1 MVSEFASGVRLLL
14 RGFGM
19 WRTRPGLM
27 ALGLVPAV
35 IAALILAAVLVPF
48 GFALGPITGWLTPFA
63 DDWDSVWRMLLR
75 GAIGIVLF
83 VAAAALAAA
92 VFTALALTIGD
103 PFYQRIWAAVEE
115 QHGGVPTGRGSSF
128 AAAAREGLRL
138 VVFGGLNALI
148 VLAIGLVPIVGG
160 AIGAVVGALLSGRL
174 LARELTARSFDA
186 RGIDRGARSATLAAS
201 RARVLGFGVATQL
214 CFLVP
219 LGALVTMP
227 AAVAGATILARGL
240 LDARAAQAGAMPG
253 VAEGAPGVTGG
264 GVPAASD
271 PASTVASASDPAPD
285 SHA

>member
-19 WRTRPGLM
+19 WRTHPGLM

-35 IAALILAAVLVPF
+35 IAALILAAALVPF

-63 DDWDSVWRMLLR
+63 DEWDSVWRMLLR
-75 GAIGIVLF
+75 AAIGIVLF

-115 QHGGVPTGRGSSF
+115 QHGGVPTGRGSSVV
-128 AAAAREGLRL
+128 AAAREGLRL
-138 VVFGGLNALI
+138 VLFGGLNAVI
-148 VLAIGLVPIVGG
+148 VVAIGLVPVVGG
-160 AIGAVVGALLSGRL
+160 AIGAVVGVLLSGRL
-174 LARELTARSFDA
+174 LARELTGRSFDA
-186 RGIDRGARSATLAAS
+186 RGIDRGARSKTLAAS

-227 AAVAGATILARGL
+227 AAVAGATMLARGL
-240 LDARAAQAGAMPG
+240 IDARA
-253 VAEGAPGVTGG
+253 VHTGG
-264 GVPAASD
+264 VDAAHDRTDGVSAASD
-271 PASTVASASDPAPD
+271 PAAGSAPASDPA
-285 SHA
+285 SGHASGDHA